1 MICFT
6 YFCQKN
12 CSPFRA
18 CPIMTPF
25 LCKLAPPPPKTIFI
39 QDYLTYFIGNQPK
52 KTKVGIVC
60 GPKFGPN
67 LVQYCEKTKKPLYFN
82 VFCNILHE
90 VYIYKQEVVFIEIPE

>member
-1 MICFT
+1 MSYNDPLFVQT
-6 YFCQKN
+6 
-12 CSPFRA
+12 S
-18 CPIMTPF
+18 
-25 LCKLAPPPPKTIFI
+25 PPPPKTIFI

-52 KTKVGIVC
+52 KTKVGVVC